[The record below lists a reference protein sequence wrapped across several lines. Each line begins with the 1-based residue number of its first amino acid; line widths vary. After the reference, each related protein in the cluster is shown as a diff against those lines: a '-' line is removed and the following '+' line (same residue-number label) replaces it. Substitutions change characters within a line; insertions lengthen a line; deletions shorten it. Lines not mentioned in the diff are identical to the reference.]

1 MLDQTALNSVLNTGV
16 TARET
21 KTKEEPTDAEAFNAV
36 LNDATSTKKGAKK
49 EESKA
54 ENKDSKEKK
63 QRETREQEDKDSK
76 VAHQQQT
83 LDRTGQM
90 RKLMTKNVDTLSLA
104 EKQALRVA
112 EFANADQ
119 QNVKTTPQLATQPQI
134 QAPAAQTAKTGKSAR
149 PSDMA
154 VGKEAS
160 SKVRAAAER
169 ADEKNT
175 EMAEETHKKETGR
188 QSTTGNLD
196 QALVKEANFTDELRK
211 TSNAERARERQS
223 VVDQI
228 LQQIEV
234 RNFANRTELH
244 MKLNP
249 EYLGELKVKLVH
261 TDDGI
266 RADFETSSR
275 ATRELLREGEEDL
288 KAQAATK
295 GVRMRSMKVTLVEK
309 VDSATA

>member
-1 MLDQTALNSVLNTGV
+1 MLDQSALNSVLNTGV
-16 TARET
+16 TARES

-36 LNDATSTKKGAKK
+36 LNDATSTKKGGKK
-49 EESKA
+49 EEAKS
-54 ENKDSKEKK
+54 ESKDSKDKK
-63 QRETREQEDKDSK
+63 QHEAREQEEKDSK
-76 VAHQQQT
+76 VAQQQQT
-83 LDRTGQM
+83 FERSGAL
-90 RKLMTKNVDTLSLA
+90 RKLMTKNVDTMSLA

-119 QNVKTTPQLATQPQI
+119 QNVKTAPQLAMQPQ
-134 QAPAAQTAKTGKSAR
+134 APVAQTAKAGKSAR
-149 PSDMA
+149 PNDMA

-169 ADEKNT
+169 ADDKST
-175 EMAEETHKKETGR
+175 EMAEESHKKQTGK
-188 QSTTGNLD
+188 QSNAGNLD
-196 QALVKEANFTDELRK
+196 QALVKEANFADELRK
-211 TSNAERARERQS
+211 TSAADSARDRQS
-223 VVDQI
+223 VIDQI
-228 LQQIEV
+228 MQQIEV

-244 MKLNP
+244 LKLNP

-275 ATRELLREGEEDL
+275 STRKLLREGEEEL
-288 KAQAATK
+288 KSAAATK
-295 GVRMRSMKVTLVEK
+295 GVRMRSMKVTLVDK

>member
-1 MLDQTALNSVLNTGV
+1 MLEQSALNSVLNTGV
-16 TARET
+16 NARET

-49 EESKA
+49 EETKS
-54 ENKDSKEKK
+54 EPKDAKEKK
-63 QRETREQEDKDSK
+63 QREAREQDEKDSK
-76 VAHQQQT
+76 VAQQQQT
-83 LDRTGQM
+83 LDRNGQI

-112 EFANADQ
+112 EFASLDQ
-119 QNVKTTPQLATQPQI
+119 QNVKTAPQLAMPQP

-175 EMAEETHKKETGR
+175 EMAEETHKKETGKH
-188 QSTTGNLD
+188 SATGNLD
-196 QALVKEANFTDELRK
+196 QALVKEANFADELRK
-211 TSNAERARERQS
+211 TSAADKAAERKS

-228 LQQIEV
+228 MQQIEV
-234 RNFANRTELH
+234 RNFANRTELNFR
-244 MKLNP
+244 LNP

-261 TDDGI
+261 TDDGV

-275 ATRELLREGEEDL
+275 ATRQLLRDGEEEL
-288 KAQAATK
+288 KTQASTK
-295 GVRMRSMKVTLVEK
+295 GVRMRSMKVTLVDK
-309 VDSATA
+309 VDTATA

>member
-1 MLDQTALNSVLNTGV
+1 MLDQSALNSVLNTGV

-36 LNDATSTKKGAKK
+36 LNDATSTKKGGKK
-49 EESKA
+49 EEAKA
-54 ENKDSKEKK
+54 DTKDSKEKK

-76 VAHQQQT
+76 VAQQQQT

-112 EFANADQ
+112 EFANLDQ
-119 QNVKTTPQLATQPQI
+119 QNVKTTPQLATPQPQ
-134 QAPAAQTAKTGKSAR
+134 AAAQTAKTGKSAK

-169 ADEKNT
+169 ADEKNIET
-175 EMAEETHKKETGR
+175 AEETHKKETGK

-196 QALVKEANFTDELRK
+196 QALAKEANFADELRK
-211 TSNAERARERQS
+211 SSAADQARDRKS
-223 VVDQI
+223 VIDQI
-228 LQQIEV
+228 MQQIEV
-234 RNFANRTELH
+234 RNFANRTELNF
-244 MKLNP
+244 KLNP

-261 TDDGI
+261 TDEGV

-275 ATRELLREGEEDL
+275 STRQLLREGEEDL
-288 KAQAATK
+288 KTQAATK
-295 GVRMRSMKVTLVEK
+295 GVRMRSMKVTLVDK
-309 VDSATA
+309 VDTATA

>member
-1 MLDQTALNSVLNTGV
+1 MLEQNALNSVLNTGV
-16 TARET
+16 NARET

-49 EESKA
+49 EETKS
-54 ENKDSKEKK
+54 EPKDAKEKK
-63 QRETREQEDKDSK
+63 QREAREQDEKDSK
-76 VAHQQQT
+76 VAQQQQT
-83 LDRTGQM
+83 LDRNGQI

-112 EFANADQ
+112 EFASLDQ
-119 QNVKTTPQLATQPQI
+119 QNVKTAPQLAMPQP
-134 QAPAAQTAKTGKSAR
+134 QAPAAQTAKTGKSAK

-175 EMAEETHKKETGR
+175 EMAEETHKKETGKH
-188 QSTTGNLD
+188 SATGNLD
-196 QALVKEANFTDELRK
+196 QALVKEANFADELRK
-211 TSNAERARERQS
+211 TSAADKAAERKS

-228 LQQIEV
+228 MQQIEV
-234 RNFANRTELH
+234 RNFANRTELNFR
-244 MKLNP
+244 LNP

-261 TDDGI
+261 TDDGV

-275 ATRELLREGEEDL
+275 ATRQLLRDGEEEL
-288 KAQAATK
+288 KTQASTK
-295 GVRMRSMKVTLVEK
+295 GVRMRSMKVTLVDK
-309 VDSATA
+309 VDTATA